1 MYRGKRDG
9 ERERVCVC
17 VSGREKRRE
26 DKKNECI
33 ELDSTSVSQLLSS
46 IAFDGSNIRYRGK
59 SYRSR
64 VVSNRPVCLE
74 LSCILPTFLGI

>member
-1 MYRGKRDG
+1 M
-9 ERERVCVC
+9 CVC

-64 VVSNRPVCLE
+64 VVSNRPVCLVF
-74 LSCILPTFLGI
+74 SCTVLYATDFSWYLGNYNNI